1 MVRGVKEVTQ
11 LEKRVERVE
20 KYLTELQDAVNV
32 LQKDWN
38 ETVEKTLKVLSLIR
52 SEDEGVN

>member
-1 MVRGVKEVTQ
+1 MVRGEVTQ

-20 KYLTELQDAVNV
+20 KYLTELQGAVNV

>member
-20 KYLTELQDAVNV
+20 KYLTELQGAVNV